1 VSCNSA
7 QQLVRRTASTTYGR
21 RSAYT
26 GVGCGGT
33 PAADIASSTIVTA
46 RRRRYSSILRSAAF
60 LKVWLR
66 FPGALGT
73 PTSVYHSLRLLACG
87 YPRWPIA
94 ARLLGACQLLSD
106 AVSVNHI
113 LASQTA
119 TNHPSRNHRR
129 SLALNDSRLQ
139 QGLAGYLR
147 PKPSSLQ
154 SSQHWLT
161 STPSFQGTRTSFS
174 RSTAVAQSS
183 TKFEFSVP
191 RLRRTVKTWAFW
203 SNCTSH
209 SLHAHTR
216 IRGSRA
222 RRTN

>member
-1 VSCNSA
+1 
-7 QQLVRRTASTTYGR
+7 
-21 RSAYT
+21 
-26 GVGCGGT
+26 
-33 PAADIASSTIVTA
+33 
-46 RRRRYSSILRSAAF
+46 
-60 LKVWLR
+60 LR
-66 FPGALGT
+66 FPGALGS

-119 TNHPSRNHRR
+119 TNHPDRNHRR

-154 SSQHWLT
+154 SLQHWLT
-161 STPSFQGTRTSFS
+161 STPSFQRTHTSFS

-209 SLHAHTR
+209 SLHAHTAYEEAGPNAP
-216 IRGSRA
+216 IDIVNATYHLVQPHAHWLSLFASSTLASG
-222 RRTN
+222 